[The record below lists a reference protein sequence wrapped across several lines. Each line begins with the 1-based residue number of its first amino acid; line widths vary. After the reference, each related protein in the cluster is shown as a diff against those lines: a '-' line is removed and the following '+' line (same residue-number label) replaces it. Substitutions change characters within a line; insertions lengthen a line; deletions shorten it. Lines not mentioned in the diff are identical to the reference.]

1 MTAANPLRGETLL
14 ALGDRTLLLRPS
26 FAALVAAEAEVGSL
40 FALLARAG
48 AGDVRLSDMAALLW
62 HCTVEPADTREA
74 FGEALL
80 AAGPSA
86 ALPAYRAIL
95 SAAFQRP

>member
-1 MTAANPLRGETLL
+1 VTAANPLRGETELM
-14 ALGDRTLLLRPS
+14 LGDRRVVLRPS

-48 AGDVRLSDMAALLW
+48 AGDIRLAEMAALLW
-62 HCTVEPADTREA
+62 HCALEPACTREA
-74 FGEALL
+74 FGDALL

-86 ALPAYRAIL
+86 ALPAFRTL
-95 SAAFQRP
+95 LTAAFDPA